1 MVFIKHVESWY
12 LINIPLPVKP
22 WRLLIYIAGGL
33 KGSQWTPWARLK
45 PAIRTDLSPS
55 PHYVVDIIT
64 NKTKTIET
72 GYSGIDR
79 GYTHWFSPDFFI
91 FWEDSWQNFTMS
103 SGVGSYMLATRKR
116 WDLLK
121 LSRELQKFCES
132 SSSYFF
138 LVINYASKIRLD

>member
-33 KGSQWTPWARLK
+33 KGSLWTPWARLK

-55 PHYVVDIIT
+55 PHYVVDILT

-91 FWEDSWQNFTMS
+91 FGEDSWQNFTMS

-121 LSRELQKFCES
+121 LSRDLQKFCDS

-138 LVINYASKIRLD
+138 VINNTSKIKLD